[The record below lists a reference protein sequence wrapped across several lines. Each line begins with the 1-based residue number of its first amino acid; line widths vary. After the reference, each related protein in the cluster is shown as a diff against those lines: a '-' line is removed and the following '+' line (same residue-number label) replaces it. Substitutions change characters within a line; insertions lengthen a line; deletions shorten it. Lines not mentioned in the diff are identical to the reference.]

1 MTPEQE
7 RAVLQDTELGIEKEL
22 EAAYEKL
29 VALIV
34 AGVLVRDAVQQVMD
48 RFMPKY
54 AELLSVAFS
63 GVMAQAVGKEAAMS
77 MQVGTVQ
84 LSQKLYAQAAYV
96 SEVTTGIVDRHLKG
110 FQDAR
115 ALALELFEGYGFRP
129 PDAEPLQLKPSNT
142 ALPKYL
148 REALLPD
155 GGIQS
160 DLARAFAKMQVDN
173 LRTPAL
179 KAAYSDVL
187 RAISDVES
195 GKGADLLEKRLRTAF
210 YERMRYFANR
220 IAQTELHRAYSLHV
234 AKLIMDDEDIEFVQI
249 QRSPGST
256 SVCICSLIAGRD
268 KYGMGKGVYPKRA
281 APVPAFHPFCL
292 PGDALITSAV
302 GISAVIRRWYDGD
315 MAVITTASGKS
326 LTATVNHPILTGR
339 GWIGAGF
346 VNVGDDVVSRPDVE
360 SVRWYSFIDD
370 DHKHMPTSIAEIADS
385 FFRSGKVTARK
396 VPVSAEDFHGDGMA
410 GQIAVIGADGK
421 LWDGVDAAL
430 LEVGADHFLNVTH
443 AGHAGLLGNGI
454 LDLGDEGLWCPAHG
468 IMRSLGIGGSLLRSH
483 LAGADEHLFAGGSFG
498 DSGHHEPRINDISA
512 DIELGRQ
519 IQNGATGSV
528 FLDNVINVEIKTY
541 HGYVYNLETEQ
552 GHYTSNGIVTHNCR
566 CKISPRLD
574 LTGKQEKPVDENSD
588 RYFLS
593 QVGAPMAAQIMGSKD
608 RADQAIRSG
617 DALAVAN
624 SRVDPVH
631 QIKAVAGPV

>member
-7 RAVLQDTELGIEKEL
+7 RAVLQATELGIEKEL

-29 VALIV
+29 VALIR
-34 AGVLVRDAVQQVMD
+34 AGTPPRDAVQQVMD
-48 RFMPKY
+48 GFTPKY

-96 SEVTTGIVDRHLKG
+96 SDVTTGIVDRHVKG

-129 PDAEPLQLKPSNT
+129 PDAEPLKLSPSNP

-148 REALLPD
+148 REALLTD

-160 DLARAFAKMQVDN
+160 DFARAFAKMQVDGLKTQA
-173 LRTPAL
+173 LR
-179 KAAYSDVL
+179 AAYSDVL
-187 RAISDVES
+187 KAISDAET
-195 GKGADLLEKRLRTAF
+195 GKGAALLEKRLKTAF

-281 APVPAFHPFCL
+281 APVPGFHPF
-292 PGDALITSAV
+292 
-302 GISAVIRRWYDGD
+302 
-315 MAVITTASGKS
+315 
-326 LTATVNHPILTGR
+326 
-339 GWIGAGF
+339 
-346 VNVGDDVVSRPDVE
+346 
-360 SVRWYSFIDD
+360 
-370 DHKHMPTSIAEIADS
+370 
-385 FFRSGKVTARK
+385 
-396 VPVSAEDFHGDGMA
+396 
-410 GQIAVIGADGK
+410 
-421 LWDGVDAAL
+421 
-430 LEVGADHFLNVTH
+430 
-443 AGHAGLLGNGI
+443 
-454 LDLGDEGLWCPAHG
+454 
-468 IMRSLGIGGSLLRSH
+468 
-483 LAGADEHLFAGGSFG
+483 
-498 DSGHHEPRINDISA
+498 
-512 DIELGRQ
+512 
-519 IQNGATGSV
+519 
-528 FLDNVINVEIKTY
+528 
-541 HGYVYNLETEQ
+541 
-552 GHYTSNGIVTHNCR
+552 CR

-593 QVGAPMAAQIMGSKD
+593 RVGEPMAARIMGSKD

>member
-1 MTPEQE
+1 MTPTQE
-7 RAVLQDTELGIEKEL
+7 RALL
-22 EAAYEKL
+22 EATAKGLDDDIRQAFERL
-29 VALIV
+29 MQLIR
-34 AGVLVRDAVQQVMD
+34 AGTPPRDAVQQVMD
-48 RFMPKY
+48 GFTPKY

-63 GVMAQAVGKEAAMS
+63 GVMAQAVDKEAAMS

-281 APVPAFHPFCL
+281 APVPGFHPF
-292 PGDALITSAV
+292 
-302 GISAVIRRWYDGD
+302 
-315 MAVITTASGKS
+315 
-326 LTATVNHPILTGR
+326 
-339 GWIGAGF
+339 
-346 VNVGDDVVSRPDVE
+346 
-360 SVRWYSFIDD
+360 
-370 DHKHMPTSIAEIADS
+370 
-385 FFRSGKVTARK
+385 
-396 VPVSAEDFHGDGMA
+396 
-410 GQIAVIGADGK
+410 
-421 LWDGVDAAL
+421 
-430 LEVGADHFLNVTH
+430 
-443 AGHAGLLGNGI
+443 
-454 LDLGDEGLWCPAHG
+454 
-468 IMRSLGIGGSLLRSH
+468 
-483 LAGADEHLFAGGSFG
+483 
-498 DSGHHEPRINDISA
+498 
-512 DIELGRQ
+512 
-519 IQNGATGSV
+519 
-528 FLDNVINVEIKTY
+528 
-541 HGYVYNLETEQ
+541 
-552 GHYTSNGIVTHNCR
+552 CR

-593 QVGAPMAAQIMGSKD
+593 RVGEPMAARIMGSKD